1 MNVAF
6 PSTITKLETAL
17 TSVSTVLIVSDK
29 PNIIIINDKNS
40 VWSLKSNEKNPKSGT
55 TLGSTDIA
63 TRPQNPIKK
72 TIGIITKN
80 EINKLLTKILLFLA
94 A

>member
-6 PSTITKLETAL
+6 PSTTTKLDTAL
-17 TSVSTVLIVSDK
+17 TSVSTVLMVRDK

-40 VWSLKSNEKNPKSGT
+40 VWSLKSKEKNPKSGI
-55 TLGSTDIA
+55 TLGSADIA
-63 TRPQNPIKK
+63 TRPQNPIKN

-80 EINKLLTKILLFLA
+80 EINKLLTKILLFFA